1 MAVSLDREEVL
12 IRLDRYLA
20 ERRGGT
26 AIAVEAIEAL
36 LRDHQPAARHRGCC

>member
-1 MAVSLDREEVL
+1 VL

-26 AIAVEAIEAL
+26 AIAVEAIEDL
-36 LRDHQPAARHRGCC
+36 LRDHQSAAGQIGCC

>member
-1 MAVSLDREEVL
+1 
-12 IRLDRYLA
+12 LA

-36 LRDHQPAARHRGCC
+36 LRDHHPAARHRGCC